1 MGGVHFL
8 RRALPIC
15 LMSFVLAMFFS
26 CKSDIEKD
34 TKALCSRPV
43 RLHTD
48 KMQCVYPMLK
58 RDSALYHINDGGKPY
73 RLVVSLDS
81 AECMSCAT
89 EKMHGWDEFL
99 SEVSLDGK
107 VSCFFIFSPKKEEKD
122 RLHALLVMERLE
134 YPVYIDS
141 TGVFTHENPH
151 IPQAPMMHTFL
162 INGKGKVVF
171 VGDPRRDM
179 KLNKLFYKTIGRDS

>member
-1 MGGVHFL
+1 
-8 RRALPIC
+8 
-15 LMSFVLAMFFS
+15 
-26 CKSDIEKD
+26 
-34 TKALCSRPV
+34 
-43 RLHTD
+43 
-48 KMQCVYPMLK
+48 
-58 RDSALYHINDGGKPY
+58 
-73 RLVVSLDS
+73 
-81 AECMSCAT
+81 
-89 EKMHGWDEFL
+89 MHGWDVFL

-141 TGVFTHENPH
+141 TGVFTRENPH

>member
-1 MGGVHFL
+1 MGYVIFL
-8 RRALPIC
+8 RRALPVC
-15 LMSFVLAMFFS
+15 LMSFMPAMSFS

-43 RLHTD
+43 RLDTD

-58 RDSALYHINDGGKPY
+58 RDSTLYHINDGGKPY
-73 RLVVSLDS
+73 RLVVFLDS

-99 SEVSLDGK
+99 SEVSLNGT

-122 RLHALLVMERLE
+122 MLHTLLVMERLE

-141 TGVFTHENPH
+141 IGIFTNENPH
-151 IPQAPMMHTFL
+151 IPQTPMMHTFL
-162 INGKGKVVF
+162 INGEGKVVF
-171 VGDPRRDM
+171 IGDPRRSM
-179 KLNKLFYKTIGRDS
+179 KLNTLFYKTIGQKS